1 MFICLQSCDYHLLTK
16 ILSHWYTR
24 DFTLLHSKKNIVTAL
39 ICMTL
44 MVLGFKLCKNIVKP
58 QLNCKKKEEEK
69 KQVVDY
75 FEHREPP
82 PDVCAVYR

>member
-1 MFICLQSCDYHLLTK
+1 
-16 ILSHWYTR
+16 
-24 DFTLLHSKKNIVTAL
+24 
-39 ICMTL
+39 